1 MNVLM
6 ICTGNTCR
14 SPMAEG
20 MVKDML
26 EKAGIQGIQVA
37 SMGLG
42 ANDGELPTANAVE
55 VMKEIGIDISKKRA
69 RRVMMEDLAVTDR
82 FYVMTQS
89 HKNILVDAM
98 PELEDKIRVLDI
110 ADPYGCRLEVYR
122 ECRDKMLE
130 YFKTQLDDLR
140 QLGESQ

>member
-1 MNVLM
+1 MKVLM

-20 MVKDML
+20 IVRDML
-26 EKAGIQGIQVA
+26 QKAGIRGIEVA

-55 VMKEIGIDISKKRA
+55 AMREIGVDITGKRA
-69 RRVMMEDLAVTDR
+69 RRLMMEDLAQTDR

-89 HKNILVDAM
+89 HKDILIDAM
-98 PELEDKIRVLDI
+98 PELEDRIRVLDI

-122 ECRDKMLE
+122 ECRDAMLR
-130 YFKTQLDDLR
+130 YFQNELADLAAH
-140 QLGESQ
+140 GEA